1 MLIITGHMRL
11 NLGDHICGIYS
22 TEDELCGIVAPYLS
36 EGLRRGERCWFLPST
51 KGEANVRRG
60 LIEEG
65 IDVDREVRRGAL
77 VFADSTA
84 AYAVR
89 GQFDAEETMA
99 VFGAAIE
106 DALNDGFSGFR
117 AAAEMSWV
125 MDVEGGEERIV
136 IYEALLKSLFSN
148 GHATGLC
155 LYHRDRMP
163 LTVIDGALATHP
175 IVHAP
180 RSGYRR
186 NPYYDPGVTAG
197 FTADRSAASRAE
209 YRVKQMS
216 RAQKLALCLL
226 LPAPGSTDATGPR
239 G

>member
-1 MLIITGHMRL
+1 MPVNNVGVRL

-36 EGLRRGERCWFLPST
+36 EGLRRGERCWFLPSA
-51 KGEANVRRG
+51 KGHVGVRLG
-60 LIEEG
+60 LVKQG

-89 GQFDAEETMA
+89 GRFDAEETMA

-106 DALNDGFSGFR
+106 DALNDGFTGFR

-136 IYEALLKSLFSN
+136 TYEALLKSLFSN

-163 LTVIDGALATHP
+163 RNVIDGALATHP

-180 RSGYRR
+180 RTGYQR
-186 NPYYDPGVTAG
+186 NPYYDSGITAG
-197 FTADRSAASRAE
+197 FAADRTAAASRLGE
-209 YRVKQMS
+209 IE
-216 RAQKLALCLL
+216 
-226 LPAPGSTDATGPR
+226 G
-239 G
+239 